1 MAFFPFLFSLFFFEE
16 TNSETSSEVEP
27 LIKDSPITVRDYA
40 DWPLRDLS
48 LSRSNNKSYGHSWYN
63 TDATVIRTQ
72 GYFLLLQASRLDCN
86 GLIVVA
92 NNDCFKLGQFPKLTE
107 QTVTRTA
114 KSPEKDLKGW
124 IRTFQATS
132 SSPLAVSSTLIWE
145 EDCINLRH

>member
-1 MAFFPFLFSLFFFEE
+1 MAFFPFLFSLFFLKLG
-16 TNSETSSEVEP
+16 NNLETSSVVEP
-27 LIKDSPITVRDYA
+27 LIKDSPITVRHNT

-48 LSRSNNKSYGHSWYN
+48 LSRSNNKSYRHGYN

-107 QTVTRTA
+107 ETVTRTA
-114 KSPEKDLKGW
+114 KSPEKDLKG
-124 IRTFQATS
+124 
-132 SSPLAVSSTLIWE
+132 
-145 EDCINLRH
+145 